1 MTSCPLQSRVTSNM
15 DLKGQLIQGVIVATC
30 FSTFV
35 AAHHAPEPPSSSPA
49 SSTSFCSR
57 PLASTLWGGTFAF
70 FSLTADAWPGA
81 KALTSFHAEHSF
93 SVKVDRLAFR

>member
-1 MTSCPLQSRVTSNM
+1 MTSCPLQSRMTSNM

-49 SSTSFCSR
+49 SSTS
-57 PLASTLWGGTFAF
+57 TLWGGTFAF
-70 FSLTADAWPGA
+70 FSLTTDAWPAA
-81 KALTSFHAEHSF
+81 KALTSYHVEHSF
-93 SVKVDRLAFR
+93 SVRIDRLAF

>member
-1 MTSCPLQSRVTSNM
+1 M

-70 FSLTADAWPGA
+70 FSLTTDAWPAA
-81 KALTSFHAEHSF
+81 KALTSYHVEHSF